1 MKIQD
6 SLEYLLACLGAL
18 SELILV
24 YNKYAFPIIALY
36 CIFFNRVIIRPA
48 ILIGTAYYTI
58 VFIMNMHDKAI
69 IHKHMTVER
78 NATDR
83 IALLFLIATIAIGWI
98 EAASYIC

>member
-18 SELILV
+18 ILV
-24 YNKYAFPIIALY
+24 YTKYAFPIIALY

-58 VFIMNMHDKAI
+58 VFIINMHNKAI

-78 NATDR
+78 NAIDS
-83 IALLFLIATIAIGWI
+83 IALLFLIAIIAIGWI
-98 EAASYIC
+98 EAASYTC